1 MRRAPIF
8 QETKEQAARPRRNQM
23 NTAPSLTTPALP
35 ADWRDFYA
43 LTKPRV
49 MSLVIFTGL
58 CGLLAAPGSI
68 NPVIGFTA
76 ILCIA
81 LGAGGAATLN
91 QWWEAD
97 LDAGMKRTAGR
108 PIPGGRMKPTDARDF
123 GIALS
128 VGSVLIMGLAVGW
141 LTASIL
147 LVSIIYY
154 AVIYTI
160 WLKPRTPQNIVI
172 GGGAGAFPPM
182 IGWVAV
188 TGDITLM
195 PVLLF
200 AIIFMWTPPH
210 FWALALFIKSD
221 YAKVGIP
228 MMPVVRGQ
236 ASTRRQILAYSVLLV
251 PVAAAPWF
259 IGGTGATYGVTA
271 LVLSLAFLALSVPVA
286 TRISADGDAMKP
298 EKRLF
303 AFSII
308 YLFALFAALVV
319 DRVAAHQGFVT

>member
-1 MRRAPIF
+1 M
-8 QETKEQAARPRRNQM
+8 TQA
-23 NTAPSLTTPALP
+23 TTTQLP
-35 ADWRDFYA
+35 AEWRDFFA

-49 MSLVIFTGL
+49 MTLVIFTGL

-68 NPVIGFTA
+68 NPILGFTA

-81 LGAGGAATLN
+81 MGAGGSAVLN

-97 LDAGMKRTAGR
+97 IDRGMKRTAQR
-108 PIPGGRMKPTDARDF
+108 PLPTGRMRREDARDF
-123 GIALS
+123 GIVMS
-128 VGSVLIMGLAVGW
+128 VASVLIMGVAIHWLAAIILAV
-141 LTASIL
+141 AI
-147 LVSIIYY
+147 VYY
-154 AVIYTI
+154 AVIYTM

-210 FWALALFIKSD
+210 FWALALFVKTD
-221 YAKVGIP
+221 YENVGIP
-228 MMPVVRGQ
+228 MMPNVRGEK
-236 ASTRRQILAYSVLLV
+236 STRRQILIYSVLIV
-251 PVAAAPWF
+251 PLAATPWF
-259 IGGTGATYGVTA
+259 IGGTGPIYGVAA
-271 LVLSLAFLALSVPVA
+271 LALSLAFLALSIPVA
-286 TRISADGDAMKP
+286 FREKQADDTMKP

-303 AFSII
+303 AFSIV
-308 YLFALFAALVV
+308 YLFALFAVLVV
-319 DRVAAHQGFVT
+319 DRVLAYNGLLT